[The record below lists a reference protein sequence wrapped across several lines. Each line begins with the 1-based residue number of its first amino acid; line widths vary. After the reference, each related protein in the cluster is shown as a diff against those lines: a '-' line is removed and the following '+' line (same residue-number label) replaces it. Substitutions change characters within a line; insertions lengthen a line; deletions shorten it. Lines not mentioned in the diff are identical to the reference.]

1 MNKHLVESA
10 NKMLQRMQGP
20 KPEPKP
26 PDGEVKKYKDF
37 KEVFEGRDAVITL
50 HNGTTVKGRILESR
64 PYWIKVQTDSGV
76 LYINKAFIVLVK
88 VV

>member
-1 MNKHLVESA
+1 MNKELVERA
-10 NKMLQRMQGP
+10 NKELQRSQTSS
-20 KPEPKP
+20 KPEPKH
-26 PDGEVKKYKDF
+26 GKHYADF
-37 KEVFEGRDAVITL
+37 KEVFEGREAVITL

-64 PYWIKVQTDSGV
+64 PYWLKVQTDSGV

>member
-1 MNKHLVESA
+1 MNKELVERA
-10 NKMLQRMQGP
+10 NKELQRSQTSS
-20 KPEPKP
+20 KPEPKH
-26 PDGEVKKYKDF
+26 GKHYADF
-37 KEVFEGRDAVITL
+37 KEVFEGREVVITL

-64 PYWIKVQTDSGV
+64 PYWLKVQTDSGV